1 MSNSL
6 TLSGTIKLIDP
17 IQSFPSG
24 FQKREFVITTAE
36 QYPQDVK
43 FEVVKD
49 KCATLDKYAVGQ
61 SVAVSFNCRGNE
73 FQGKYYVSLQ
83 AWKIEA
89 GANVAAP
96 VAPRVADPI
105 RDEPFDDTPF

>member
-43 FEVVKD
+43 FEMFKD
-49 KCATLDKYAVGQ
+49 KCAVLDKYAVGQ
-61 SVAVSFNCRGNE
+61 SVTVHFNVRGNE
-73 FQGKYYVSLQ
+73 HNGKYYVSLQ
-83 AWKIEA
+83 AWRIEA
-89 GANVAAP
+89 GDNVAAP
-96 VAPRVADPI
+96 VAPPVADPI
-105 RDEPFDDTPF
+105 GDDSDSLPF

>member
-1 MSNSL
+1 MSN
-6 TLSGTIKLIDP
+6 TVTGTVKLID
-17 IQSFPSG
+17 QTQTFASG

-49 KCATLDKYAVGQ
+49 KCDLLDRYKVGQ
-61 SVAVSFNCRGNE
+61 SVTVSFNIRGNE
-73 FQGKYYVSLQ
+73 YNGKYYVSLQ

-89 GANVAAP
+89 ETQAAPAPVAAP
-96 VAPRVADPI
+96 VSD
-105 RDEPFDDTPF
+105 DSDLPF